1 MTTEHGVAARV
12 ALVTGASRG
21 IGLAVAT
28 RLARDGYT
36 VVGCARDLSAQR
48 AAFASLP
55 GEPGLAGRPPS
66 DGAALAGRLHARAVD
81 VADEASVGALFASI
95 DRDFGRLDA
104 VVNNAGVFDRAPVVE
119 LSAERFDR
127 VMAVNVRGVFLCC
140 REAFRRMSAQPGGGD
155 IVNVS
160 SLAGVPGVEKFV
172 GTSAYVASKYAV
184 AGLTE
189 QLAAEGRPLGVR
201 VKAVSPGA
209 VATELL
215 AGAHHD
221 LKAGMTP
228 SQLAAIIAFLLSDE
242 GRPLGGSNV
251 PIFSNA

>member
-1 MTTEHGVAARV
+1 MTARV

-21 IGLAVAT
+21 IGLAVAA

-36 VVGCARDLSAQR
+36 VVGCARDLAAQR

-55 GEPGLAGRPPS
+55 GG
-66 DGAALAGRLHARAVD
+66 GRLEARAAD
-81 VADEASVGALFASI
+81 VADEASVSALFASI

-104 VVNNAGVFDRAPVVE
+104 LVNNAGVFDRAPVVE

-127 VMAVNVRGVFLCC
+127 VMTVNVRGVFLCC

-215 AGAHHD
+215 TQADNG
-221 LKAGMTP
+221 LQPGMTP
-228 SQLAAIIAFLLSDE
+228 PQLAAIIAFLLSDE
-242 GRPLGGSNV
+242 GRPLGGSNLE
-251 PIFSNA
+251 IFSNG

>member
-1 MTTEHGVAARV
+1 MEHGAKV

-21 IGLAVAT
+21 IGLAVAA

-36 VVGCARDLSAQR
+36 VVGCARDLDAQR
-48 AAFASLP
+48 RAFASLV
-55 GEPGLAGRPPS
+55 
-66 DGAALAGRLHARAVD
+66 DGAALASRPGVDGAALASRLHAREAD
-81 VADEASVGALFASI
+81 VADEASVAALFASI
-95 DRDFGRLDA
+95 DRDLGRIDA
-104 VVNNAGVFDRAPVVE
+104 LVNNAGLFDRAPVVE

-127 VMAVNVRGVFLCC
+127 VMAVNVRGVFLCS
-140 REAFRRMSAQPGGGD
+140 REAFRRMGGRPGGGD

-228 SQLAAIIAFLLSDE
+228 DQLAAIIAFLLSDE
-242 GRPLGGSNV
+242 GRPLGGSNL